1 MSINPYETPQ
11 MGPQGYAPGQTPFQT
26 PPAERVKAPAIVL
39 MVLAIIT
46 AVLRVAGTSFQ
57 LMMLGQGL
65 EDPDGIKLTA
75 NIAGNG
81 MALLLNIATAIG
93 AYKMMRL
100 EAYSAAMTAAIIS
113 VIPLCSP
120 CLVIGIPFG
129 IWAIVVLNDPYVKAA
144 FKP

>member
-1 MSINPYETPQ
+1 MSVNPYEAPQ
-11 MGPQGYAPGQTPFQT
+11 MGPQGYAPGPAPFQT
-26 PPAERVKAPAIVL
+26 PPAERLRAPAIVL
-39 MVLAIIT
+39 LVLASIT
-46 AVLRVAGTSFQ
+46 AALRVAATAFQ
-57 LMMLGQGL
+57 LIVIGQGL
-65 EDPDGIKLTA
+65 EQIDGIQVTA

-100 EAYSAAMTAAIIS
+100 ESYSAAMTAAIIS

-120 CLVIGIPFG
+120 CLIIGIPFG

-144 FKP
+144 FRP